1 MKIRILCIF
10 IVAILFASCGEY
22 NKVLKNPDREVRY
35 EYAKKYFE
43 EKKYGRTI
51 TLLES
56 IMTTY
61 VGSAKEQEILFLM
74 AQAYFYDK
82 DYETATAYFKQYYN
96 KFPRGEYAELA
107 RFNAPYGLYLDS
119 PDVRLDQ
126 TSTIKAI
133 QGFQEFME
141 YFPQSD
147 KTQQAQDLMFA
158 LQEKLAEK
166 ELIAARLYYNLG
178 MYAGNNY
185 KACVVTCREALKT
198 YSYSSFAE
206 EFQILIV
213 RAKAEEAVN
222 SIAAKKPTRY
232 REVIDEHFNYTN
244 MYPQGK
250 YLDESTKLY
259 NKASKALGLT
269 DESENQSSEET
280 KTEDR
285 TE

>member
-1 MKIRILCIF
+1 MKIRILCFF

-35 EYAKKYFE
+35 EYAKRYFE

-56 IMTTY
+56 IMNSY
-61 VGSAKEQEILFLM
+61 VGSSKEQEILFLM
-74 AQAYFYDK
+74 AQAYLYDK
-82 DYETATAYFKQYYN
+82 DYVTANAYFRQYYN

-107 RFNAPYGLYLDS
+107 RYNAPYAYYLDS

-126 TSTIKAI
+126 TSTFKAI
-133 QGFQEFME
+133 QGFQEFLE

-147 KTQQAQDLMFA
+147 KAGQAQDLMFS

-178 MYAGNNY
+178 MYMGNNY
-185 KACVVTCREALKT
+185 EACVVTSREALKA

-213 RAKAEEAVN
+213 RSKAEEAEN
-222 SIAAKKPTRY
+222 SIATKKPNRY
-232 REVIDEHFNYTN
+232 REVIDEHYNYTN
-244 MYPQGK
+244 MFPQGK
-250 YLDESTKLY
+250 YLNESTKLY
-259 NKASKALGLT
+259 QKAMKALGLST
-269 DESENQSSEET
+269 EENNQEDSTSESNS
-280 KTEDR
+280 
-285 TE
+285 